1 MLWWWQAKLSLSSVF
16 AGMFPLNIQPS
27 LSAGWTAHET
37 GAQLLA
43 SYRRGITVK
52 GSLRIKL
59 HLYLQ
64 ELLGK
69 NIAIDRDVAGFDQRK
84 KPSINSNALT
94 LSQLIH

>member
-1 MLWWWQAKLSLSSVF
+1 M
-16 AGMFPLNIQPS
+16 
-27 LSAGWTAHET
+27 
-37 GAQLLA
+37 
-43 SYRRGITVK
+43 K